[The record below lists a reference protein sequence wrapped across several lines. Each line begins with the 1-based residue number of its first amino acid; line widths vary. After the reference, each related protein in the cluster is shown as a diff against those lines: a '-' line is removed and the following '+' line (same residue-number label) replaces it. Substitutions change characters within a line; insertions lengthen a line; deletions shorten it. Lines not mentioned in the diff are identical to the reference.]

1 VHTHAPILL
10 ALTQHLLVHVSNK
23 KDDGEATTIAAAK
36 NSIRAVP
43 TLDSLYD
50 LRDLGRDAVCWT
62 LSSAKP
68 GNGVDQIRDSSV
80 ETYWQSD
87 GSQPHCIQVV
97 FARRVAV
104 SHVCLYLD
112 FNLDESYTPKKV
124 RIETGMTLHELQTVL
139 LVELSEPV
147 GWCILPLEAPPDPL
161 DYYDD
166 DNNNNSNHDEN
177 AKSTNHR
184 HIHTHLIQITVLTMH
199 QNGRD
204 THVRQVK
211 LFGPKREA
219 ILHASE
225 AKTSINHGGGSD
237 VRRQPNFTTVALS
250 QFSTIR

>member
-1 VHTHAPILL
+1 MY
-10 ALTQHLLVHVSNK
+10 VHVSNI

-43 TLDSLYD
+43 TLDSMFE
-50 LRDLGRDAVCWT
+50 LRDLGRDAVCWS

-87 GSQPHCIQVV
+87 GSQPHCIQIV

-124 RIETGMTLHELQTVL
+124 RIETGMTLHELETVL

-147 GWCILPLEAPPDPL
+147 GWCILPIEAPPDPL
-161 DYYDD
+161 DYFDD
-166 DNNNNSNHDEN
+166 DNTNNNHDEN
-177 AKSTNHR
+177 TKSTHHR
-184 HIHTHLIQITVLTMH
+184 PIRTHLIQITVLTMH

-219 ILHASE
+219 ILQASG
-225 AKTSINHGGGSD
+225 AKASNRIGNGIGSE
-237 VRRQPNFTTVALS
+237 VRRQPNFASVALS

>member
-1 VHTHAPILL
+1 MKVRQHNWTTTQRNNNTTSLHSCIQCSTLHFLHASHTDSQIIHR
-10 ALTQHLLVHVSNK
+10 K
-23 KDDGEATTIAAAK
+23 KEEDGETTAAAAK
-36 NSIRAVP
+36 NTVRAVP
-43 TLDSLYD
+43 SLDSLYGQ
-50 LRDLGRDAVCWT
+50 RDVGRDAVCWS

-68 GNGVDQIRDSSV
+68 GNGVDQIRDSSE

-124 RIETGMTLHELQTVL
+124 LIETGMTLQDLQTALV
-139 LVELSEPV
+139 VELAEPV
-147 GWCILPLEAPPDPL
+147 GWCILPLEAPSHPL
-161 DYYDD
+161 DDE
-166 DNNNNSNHDEN
+166 HDQPPLI
-177 AKSTNHR
+177 R
-184 HIHTHLIQITVLTMH
+184 THLVQITVLTMH

-211 LFGPKREA
+211 LFGPRRE
-219 ILHASE
+219 
-225 AKTSINHGGGSD
+225 D
-237 VRRQPNFTTVALS
+237 VQKGENPYLQPNFNTVAMS

>member
-1 VHTHAPILL
+1 MDEDYAGYLDCYLIETKKMAHTIQTKFNCSKTKQDGNTATAAL
-10 ALTQHLLVHVSNK
+10 AT
-23 KDDGEATTIAAAK
+23 AK
-36 NSIRAVP
+36 STIRAVP
-43 TLDSLYD
+43 TLDSLFGH
-50 LRDLGRDAVCWT
+50 RDLGRDAACYT

-97 FARRVAV
+97 FSRRVAV

-124 RIETGMTLHELQTVL
+124 CIEAGMTLQELQTVL
-139 LVELSEPV
+139 VVDLSEPV

-161 DYYDD
+161 DDD
-166 DNNNNSNHDEN
+166 DES
-177 AKSTNHR
+177 SSR
-184 HIHTHLIQITVLTMH
+184 IPLPIRTHLIQITILTMH

-204 THVRQVK
+204 THVRQLK
-211 LFGPKREA
+211 LFGPKA
-219 ILHASE
+219 AS
-225 AKTSINHGGGSD
+225 KTNGD
-237 VRRQPNFTTVALS
+237 TRRQPNFSTLALS